1 MAVLL
6 AVTLAVLAAGS
17 AGWASIDQ
25 SVTLTLDPSYAVNPT
40 GTSHTVTA
48 KLIDDTGPVADA
60 PLVFYLGPTS
70 VNSVTPESK
79 LTDVNGEATFT
90 YTGENRGLDDIKVCY
105 DVNGDGVCNE
115 AAGEPGQ
122 LFPTIKIWV
131 PGPASRLVVRKV
143 TNPSPD
149 PTDTSFSFSAGGGL
163 TPDSFSLKNGESHT
177 FDNLVPQAGYSLA
190 ENTPSSWDLT
200 SAGCSD
206 GSLVSNIDV
215 GPGETVVCT
224 FTNTSQPTLRVN
236 KICQPAD
243 DDGRFDLR
251 IDGSVA
257 GAGDDAACGG
267 TTGFVQVALGGHSV
281 DETAGTGT
289 DLGDY
294 VAPTF
299 GGDCDATGA
308 VSLGAGE
315 NKTCTITNT
324 RKATA
329 QVIKTASGVP
339 PTGSQS
345 FAFQLRQGASQIS
358 AGTILERQDANAGNG
373 GVINFATPLVPGA
386 TYQLCEIVMPG
397 WMTTLGPPIY
407 VVFHPSG
414 DNSTVCTDFTVQPG
428 ELKTFTINNIP
439 PPGGLARTIGF
450 WKNWASCAG
459 SGGNQR
465 PILDQTLASAEPA
478 GIQIG
483 DLILH
488 GSVSTPNVAPDC
500 LEAVRI
506 LNKSTINTGRK
517 MSSDPA
523 FNLAAQLLAA
533 KLNVVAGAGTCPAAV
548 TAINDAQ
555 ALLDLINF
563 NGITH
568 ATMTTAQKNLANS
581 LAATLDSYNN
591 NTIC

>member
-1 MAVLL
+1 LF
-6 AVTLAVLAAGS
+6 S
-17 AGWASIDQ
+17 A
-25 SVTLTLDPSYAVNPT
+25 L
-40 GTSHTVTA
+40 
-48 KLIDDTGPVADA
+48 
-60 PLVFYLGPTS
+60 
-70 VNSVTPESK
+70 
-79 LTDVNGEATFT
+79 
-90 YTGENRGLDDIKVCY
+90 
-105 DVNGDGVCNE
+105 
-115 AAGEPGQ
+115 
-122 LFPTIKIWV
+122 KIWV
-131 PGPASRLVVRKV
+131 PGPAGRLVVRKV
-143 TNPSPD
+143 TDPSPD

-163 TPDSFSLKNGESHT
+163 APGSFSLKNGESHT
-177 FDNLVPQAGYSLA
+177 FDDLVPQAGYSLI
-190 ENTPSSWDLT
+190 ESTPSGWDLT

-206 GSLVSNIDV
+206 GSLVSNIDI
-215 GPGETVVCT
+215 GPGETVTCT
-224 FTNTSQPTLRVN
+224 FTNTLRPTLRVN
-236 KICQPAD
+236 KICQPAN
-243 DDGRFDLR
+243 DDGFFDLR

-257 GAGDDAACGG
+257 GTGDDVACGG
-267 TTGFVQVALGGHSV
+267 TTSSVQVALGRHSV

-299 GGDCDATGA
+299 GGDCDAAGA
-308 VSLGAGE
+308 VSLAAGE

-324 RKATA
+324 RKGTA
-329 QVIKTASGVP
+329 QVIKTISGVN

-358 AGTILERQDANAGNG
+358 AGTILEQQNANAGNG
-373 GVINFATPLVPGA
+373 GVINFATLLVPGT

-459 SGGNQR
+459 SGGKQR
-465 PILDQTLASAEPA
+465 PILDQTLAAAEPA

-488 GSVSTPNVAPDC
+488 GTVSTPNVAPDC
-500 LEAVRI
+500 LKAVRI